1 MRKRERE
8 READLV
14 SSATLLGYDIIIS
27 LAKGRT
33 TRSRPIL
40 ASDGPKKTLKFYG
53 RKKKRGEIEVRIRSS
68 PSSPMSG
75 RPTRRSTPPALA
87 AAATTPPPRPPP
99 AAAAAAW
106 RPLWWWASCRS
117 SAPAVAAAAAAE
129 VKRGRAGTRTC
140 PESGARTR
148 ALRRRAGPTTR
159 RRRGRR
165 CGRRGRGSR

>member
-87 AAATTPPPRPPP
+87 AAATTPPPRPPQPP
-99 AAAAAAW
+99 AAAGGCGGVEAIVVVGVLSFF
-106 RPLWWWASCRS
+106 RPGCGCGGGGGGEARS
-117 SAPAVAAAAAAE
+117 SRNADVSRVGSTHASAAAACGAA
-129 VKRGRAGTRTC
+129 
-140 PESGARTR
+140 GADD
-148 ALRRRAGPTTR
+148 AEAEG
-159 RRRGRR
+159 
-165 CGRRGRGSR
+165 